1 MPALGVMVENLPA
14 PDRVEVDTILKKG
27 LKKSLYREKQELI
40 PILKLLGHGQG
51 GLFDVGGVLGGSLQE
66 GDGWRSAVLKP

>member
-27 LKKSLYREKQELI
+27 LKTSLYREKQELI

-51 GLFDVGGVLGGSLQE
+51 GLFDVAGVLGGSLQK
-66 GDGWRSAVLKP
+66 GDGWQSAVLKP